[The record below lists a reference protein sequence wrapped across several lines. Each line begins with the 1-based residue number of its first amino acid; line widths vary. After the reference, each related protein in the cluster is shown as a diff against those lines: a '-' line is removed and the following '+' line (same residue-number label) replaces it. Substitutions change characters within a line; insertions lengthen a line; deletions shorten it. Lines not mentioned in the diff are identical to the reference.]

1 MPDPA
6 AVADRMDAVLEG
18 QPGTVGAAVVDLQT
32 GELLYGLEEEEPL
45 IPASAVKVLTATAAL
60 SVLGADH
67 TYTTRT
73 LAVPQGRSTTV
84 VLDGGGDVLL
94 GTGQSDQDAVAGRAG
109 LGTLAQRTVEE
120 LRERT
125 VTGPVTVH
133 LDDTGYSGP
142 ALSPQ
147 WHERVIHVDVSPVVP
162 IATYG
167 GRASAD
173 GAERVRDPARHAAEV
188 FREQLAAQAREQS
201 VEISVAPAITRGEVP
216 SDPRPELLAEVES
229 ATVAE
234 QIRYLLHASD
244 NLTAEATARNT
255 ALAAGHPGSFDGAA
269 AAVQE
274 VLQGEMRELSGLELT
289 DGSGLSGYTTV
300 TAEQLARAVRLAGQ
314 SRETVSAVQGL
325 PLAGREG
332 TLRDR
337 MVGTAAEGA
346 ARGKTGTL
354 GSVVTLA
361 GVVVTEDGRELAFS
375 ILANDQR
382 GRIPQARAMI
392 DRAVVALA
400 ECGCGGD

>member
-167 GRASAD
+167 GGGPQR
-173 GAERVRDPARHAAEV
+173 
-188 FREQLAAQAREQS
+188 
-201 VEISVAPAITRGEVP
+201 TVP
-216 SDPRPELLAEVES
+216 SVSGTRPGMRPRCS
-229 ATVAE
+229 GSSW
-234 QIRYLLHASD
+234 R
-244 NLTAEATARNT
+244 RR
-255 ALAAGHPGSFDGAA
+255 PGSSPWRSPWHRPSRGA
-269 AAVQE
+269 
-274 VLQGEMRELSGLELT
+274 RCRPIR
-289 DGSGLSGYTTV
+289 GLSCWPRSSRPPWPSRSGTCSMRPTT
-300 TAEQLARAVRLAGQ
+300 
-314 SRETVSAVQGL
+314 
-325 PLAGREG
+325 
-332 TLRDR
+332 
-337 MVGTAAEGA
+337 
-346 ARGKTGTL
+346 
-354 GSVVTLA
+354 
-361 GVVVTEDGRELAFS
+361 
-375 ILANDQR
+375 
-382 GRIPQARAMI
+382 
-392 DRAVVALA
+392 
-400 ECGCGGD
+400 